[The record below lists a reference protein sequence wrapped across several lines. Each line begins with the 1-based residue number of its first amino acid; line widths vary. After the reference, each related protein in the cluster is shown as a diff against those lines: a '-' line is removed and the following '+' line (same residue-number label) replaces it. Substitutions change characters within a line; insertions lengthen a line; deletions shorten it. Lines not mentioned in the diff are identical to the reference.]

1 MLSLERKSELSG
13 VELQTLECREE
24 EIGWQL
30 YLFVGF

>member
-1 MLSLERKSELSG
+1 MWRLERNSELSG

-24 EIGWQL
+24 EVGWQL